1 MINHRHIEEKDVLR
15 MLKLKY
21 VEYEECNEE
30 EYVKGLLSGV
40 ISAAR
45 VQMEILK
52 EESLELG
59 LKAIR
64 KAMIEAR

>member
-1 MINHRHIEEKDVLR
+1 
-15 MLKLKY
+15 MLKMLKCRY
-21 VEYEECNEE
+21 EEYEECNEE
-30 EYVKGLLSGV
+30 EYKEGLKGGV

-64 KAMIEAR
+64 RAML